1 MAEDQGARYDRIA
14 EGYARYWA
22 PVIRPASVRLL
33 DDLEPILPTSEWD
46 ARPLGDSDGGALGEM
61 PGDVRGGPAGA
72 VAGSRARNSRGVPP
86 REPHVLD
93 IGTGTGTLAFAALER
108 WPTIRV
114 TGIDASSEMAAWA
127 AAQARDTPG
136 REDRFATRVAFADQ
150 LPFDDDSFDAGMSSF
165 VMQLVPNRAAALRE
179 ARRVLRPG
187 APFGYATWLRGNGE
201 IDPPDRVLDEVLDE
215 FGFDPPGPDG
225 ADGDAASVEAAV
237 AGLRRAGFRDVAG
250 REGVLI
256 HRWSVRGYAD
266 FIEHFSEESLFDEL
280 VERERRAVR
289 RRLVERLRRLRPHE
303 MRLRLPVAYV
313 RGRAGA

>member
-1 MAEDQGARYDRIA
+1 MGEDQGARYDRIA

-22 PVIRPASVRLL
+22 PVIQPASVGLL
-33 DDLEPILPTSEWD
+33 HDLDPIMPTGVS
-46 ARPLGDSDGGALGEM
+46 LDGRHLA
-61 PGDVRGGPAGA
+61 PGDAA
-72 VAGSRARNSRGVPP
+72 SA
-86 REPHVLD
+86 EPHVLD

-108 WPTIRV
+108 WPSIRV

-127 AAQARDTPG
+127 ASHAQDAPG
-136 REDRFATRVAFADQ
+136 REDRFETRVAFADQ
-150 LPFDDDSFDAGMSSF
+150 LPFDDNAFDAGMSSF

-187 APFGYATWLRGNGE
+187 APFGYATWLRGSGE

-215 FGFDPPGPDG
+215 FGFDPPGPDSG
-225 ADGDAASVEAAV
+225 DGDAASVQAAI
-237 AGLRRAGFRDVAG
+237 AGLRRAGFRDVVG

-266 FIEHFSEESLFDEL
+266 FIEHFSEESLFDDL

-289 RRLVERLRRLRPHE
+289 RRLIERLRRLRPHE

>member
-1 MAEDQGARYDRIA
+1 MGEDQGARYDRIA

-22 PVIRPASVRLL
+22 PVIRPASVGLV
-33 DDLEPILPTSEWD
+33 DDLDPIMPTGAPPGLGHPASGD
-46 ARPLGDSDGGALGEM
+46 ATRST
-61 PGDVRGGPAGA
+61 
-72 VAGSRARNSRGVPP
+72 
-86 REPHVLD
+86 PHILD

-127 AAQARDTPG
+127 ASHAQDVPG
-136 REDRFATRVAFADQ
+136 REDRFETRVAFADQ
-150 LPFDDDSFDAGMSSF
+150 LPFDDNTFDAGMSSF

-187 APFGYATWLRGNGE
+187 APFGYATWLRGTGE
-201 IDPPDRVLDEVLDE
+201 IDPPDRVLDEVLDD
-215 FGFDPPGPDG
+215 FGFDPPGPDTG
-225 ADGDAASVEAAV
+225 AGDAASIEAAV
-237 AGLRRAGFRDVAG
+237 AGLRRAGFRDVVG

-256 HRWSVRGYAD
+256 HRWTARGYAD

-289 RRLVERLRRLRPHE
+289 HRLIERLRRLRPHE

>member
-22 PVIRPASVRLL
+22 PVIRPASVGLL
-33 DDLEPILPTSEWD
+33 DDLDPIMPI
-46 ARPLGDSDGGALGEM
+46 GASAD
-61 PGDVRGGPAGA
+61 PGHSAPVVTTRGA
-72 VAGSRARNSRGVPP
+72 
-86 REPHVLD
+86 PHVLD
-93 IGTGTGTLAFAALER
+93 IGTGTGTLAFAALDR
-108 WPTIRV
+108 WPTIHV

-127 AAQARDTPG
+127 SAHAQDAHG
-136 REDRFATRVAFADQ
+136 REDRFETRVAFADE
-150 LPFDDDSFDAGMSSF
+150 LPFDDNTFDAGMSSF

-201 IDPPDRVLDEVLDE
+201 IDPPDRILDEVLDE
-215 FGFDPPGPDG
+215 FGFDPPEPDRG
-225 ADGDAASVEAAV
+225 DGDAASVEAAV
-237 AGLRRAGFRDVAG
+237 AGLRRAGFRDVVG
-250 REGVLI
+250 REGVLS
-256 HRWSVRGYAD
+256 HRWSARGYAA
-266 FIEHFSEESLFDEL
+266 FIEHFSEASLFDDL

>member
-1 MAEDQGARYDRIA
+1 MVEDQGARYDRIA

-22 PVIRPASVRLL
+22 PVIRPASVQLL
-33 DDLEPILPTSEWD
+33 DDLDPIMPIGGSGD
-46 ARPLGDSDGGALGEM
+46 ARRS
-61 PGDVRGGPAGA
+61 
-72 VAGSRARNSRGVPP
+72 
-86 REPHVLD
+86 EPHVLD

-114 TGIDASSEMAAWA
+114 TGIDASSEMAGWA
-127 AAQARDTPG
+127 ASHVEDAPG
-136 REDRFATRVAFADQ
+136 REDRFETRVAFADR
-150 LPFDDDSFDAGMSSF
+150 LPFETDTFDAGMSSF

-187 APFGYATWLRGNGE
+187 APFGYATWLRGSGG

-215 FGFDPPGPDG
+215 FGFDPPSQDTG
-225 ADGDAASVEAAV
+225 DGDAASVESAV
-237 AGLRRAGFRDVAG
+237 AGLRRAGFRDVVG
-250 REGVLI
+250 REGALI

-280 VERERRAVR
+280 VERERRAIR

-313 RGRAGA
+313 RGRAGG

>member
-1 MAEDQGARYDRIA
+1 MGEDQGARYDRIA

-22 PVIRPASVRLL
+22 PVIRPASVGLL
-33 DDLEPILPTSEWD
+33 DDLDPIMPTGAPPGLGHPASGD
-46 ARPLGDSDGGALGEM
+46 AT
-61 PGDVRGGPAGA
+61 RGT
-72 VAGSRARNSRGVPP
+72 
-86 REPHVLD
+86 PHVLD

-127 AAQARDTPG
+127 ASHVQDAVPG
-136 REDRFATRVAFADQ
+136 REDRFETRVAFADR
-150 LPFDDDSFDAGMSSF
+150 LPFDDNTFDGGMSSF

-187 APFGYATWLRGNGE
+187 APFGYATWLRGSGE
-201 IDPPDRVLDEVLDE
+201 IDPPDRILDEVLDE
-215 FGFDPPGPDG
+215 FGFDPPGPDTG
-225 ADGDAASVEAAV
+225 DGDAASVEAAV
-237 AGLRRAGFRDVAG
+237 AGLRRAGFRDVLG

-256 HRWSVRGYAD
+256 HRWSARGYAD

-289 RRLVERLRRLRPHE
+289 HRLIERLRRLRPHE

-313 RGRAGA
+313 RGRASA

>member
-1 MAEDQGARYDRIA
+1 MGEDQGARYDRIA

-22 PVIRPASVRLL
+22 PVIRPASVGLL
-33 DDLEPILPTSEWD
+33 DDLNPIMPTGES
-46 ARPLGDSDGGALGEM
+46 RNPGLGESTEISW
-61 PGDVRGGPAGA
+61 GA
-72 VAGSRARNSRGVPP
+72 SRDDERT
-86 REPHVLD
+86 EPHVLD

-108 WPTIRV
+108 WPTMRV

-127 AAQARDTPG
+127 ASHAQDTIPG
-136 REDRFATRVAFADQ
+136 REGRFETRVAFADQ
-150 LPFDDDSFDAGMSSF
+150 LPFDDNTFDAGMSSF

-187 APFGYATWLRGNGE
+187 APFGYATWLRGTGE

-215 FGFDPPGPDG
+215 FGFDPPGPDTG
-225 ADGDAASVEAAV
+225 AGDAASIEAAV
-237 AGLRRAGFRDVAG
+237 AGLRRAGFRDVVG

-256 HRWSVRGYAD
+256 HRWTARGYAD

-289 RRLVERLRRLRPHE
+289 HRLIERLRRLRPHE

-313 RGRAGA
+313 RGRASA